1 MMRAVKLSHVG
12 QMIVIALAW
21 CLWPAAAQAQ
31 AYACPGPGPGE
42 RMVGMTQGGN
52 GVAPVPL
59 CVRDDSGGPAPPPAP
74 PAEAHAALVWHPDA
88 ADVWVDGN
96 YTGANN
102 PAEGIALD
110 ACTKAMGDGCTAAGT
125 WWNSSM
131 AIIRDRNG
139 YFYKGWAGE
148 DGAERKQVLADCSAK
163 QLLPCEI
170 FVTIKSSTN
179 RRLPGASVRKL
190 FAASAW
196 VTGGAADGYNSKL
209 YVASGYR
216 HAGRGDR
223 GGGQGVQRRHIAAV
237 RIQRADR
244 QRVYPSVSDE
254 RQRRQRDRRKLAQ
267 ARERSGAGELQEA
280 EKHRVRAAGAV
291 RQPQIGA
298 VRPRLRAGEGTVG
311 PALFRLIR
319 LS

>member
-1 MMRAVKLSHVG
+1 MMRAVKLRPIA
-12 QMIVIALAW
+12 QMLVVALAW
-21 CLWPAAAQAQ
+21 CLWPTQAAAQ

-74 PAEAHAALVWHPDA
+74 PIEAHAAIVWHPDA

-102 PAEGIALD
+102 PAESVALD
-110 ACTKAMGDGCTAAGT
+110 ACTRAMGDGCKPAGT
-125 WWNSSM
+125 WSNSSM

-139 YFYKGWAGE
+139 YFYKGWLGE
-148 DGAERKQVLADCSAK
+148 GGAERRQVLADCSAK

-170 FVTIKSSTN
+170 FATIKSSTN
-179 RRLPGASVRKL
+179 RRLPGASVRKV

-196 VTGGAADGYNSKL
+196 VTGGVADGYNSKL

-216 HAGRGDR
+216 DADEATAAAIKACSDATSRSCESNALTGN
-223 GGGQGVQRRHIAAV
+223 GV
-237 RIQRADR
+237 IQAYRMNGSDDSATAETSPKRAK
-244 QRVYPSVSDE
+244 E
-254 RQRRQRDRRKLAQ
+254 AAQ
-267 ARERSGAGELQEA
+267 ANCKKLKSTGCELQA
-280 EKHRVRAAGAV
+280 QFDSRKPGLFVHDFA
-291 RQPQIGA
+291 
-298 VRPRLRAGEGTVG
+298 
-311 PALFRLIR
+311 PAKVP
-319 LS
+319 